1 MKYEELLQRSE
12 NGLYLHQIN
21 IQPKGQ
27 TLPDFLI
34 KVDIDESLPLEN
46 LAVWRQKDTNEG
58 KSEREE
64 VTLQTLTH
72 DQKNFPK
79 KAFIDINSNNAQNNG
94 RNWKFQVQYD
104 VQRLAS
110 CIFHFQHTVFGF
122 DIKFNLNSSVYD
134 LKHLFCFFSYEYE
147 NV

>member
-12 NGLYLHQIN
+12 NGLYLYQIN

-27 TLPDFLI
+27 TLPDFLV
-34 KVDIDESLPLEN
+34 KVDIDESLPLKN

-94 RNWKFQVQYD
+94 RDWKFQVQYD
-104 VQRLAS
+104 VQRLAY
-110 CIFHFQHTVFGF
+110 IFQHTVFGF
-122 DIKFNLNSSVYD
+122 KV
-134 LKHLFCFFSYEYE
+134 
-147 NV
+147 